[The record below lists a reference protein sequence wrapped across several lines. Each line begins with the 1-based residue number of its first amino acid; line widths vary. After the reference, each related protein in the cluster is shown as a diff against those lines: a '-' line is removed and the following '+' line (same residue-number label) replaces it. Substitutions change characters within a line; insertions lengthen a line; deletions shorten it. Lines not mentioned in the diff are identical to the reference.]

1 MHLRF
6 MLRAPDGETVTRD
19 VRRGQWA
26 EPAGDADRVLGDGQ
40 WAIPGLVDAHAH
52 LSRPVLD
59 YGPGDPQGAARR
71 STEALE
77 AGVTLLLDKGWRDL
91 TVVDLIDRVEP
102 GLRPD
107 IEAAGRILAVE
118 GGYIEGFC
126 RSVEPGSLAALVRE
140 AAGEGRGWVKLIGD
154 WPRRGIGPL
163 PNFTEDEM
171 ATAVRIAAEAGS
183 RVAVHTL
190 ARDVPSM
197 AVRAG
202 VHSVEH
208 GLFLSRA
215 DLAALGARGGMW
227 VPTVVMVDALIEQ
240 LGADSTGGSLLREG
254 LANVAANVASAVESG
269 VHVLTGTDL
278 AVGSHQVAI
287 EAMRLAEMGLTAA
300 MALDAVA
307 HSGLAATGRSVGFE
321 IDSPANA
328 VLLPESPLENLGV
341 LLHPSHVIRHGRMVR

>member
-1 MHLRF
+1 
-6 MLRAPDGETVTRD
+6 
-19 VRRGQWA
+19 
-26 EPAGDADRVLGDGQ
+26 
-40 WAIPGLVDAHAH
+40 
-52 LSRPVLD
+52 
-59 YGPGDPQGAARR
+59 
-71 STEALE
+71 
-77 AGVTLLLDKGWRDL
+77 
-91 TVVDLIDRVEP
+91 
-102 GLRPD
+102 
-107 IEAAGRILAVE
+107 
-118 GGYIEGFC
+118 
-126 RSVEPGSLAALVRE
+126 
-140 AAGEGRGWVKLIGD
+140 
-154 WPRRGIGPL
+154 
-163 PNFTEDEM
+163 
-171 ATAVRIAAEAGS
+171 
-183 RVAVHTL
+183 
-190 ARDVPSM
+190 M